1 MNTSLFKL
9 IKLAYS
15 TLLRP
20 LVVDKIKASPTQI
33 DDYVLAVLDKLF
45 DFTDDG
51 K

>member
-15 TLLRP
+15 TILRP
-20 LVVDKIKASPTQI
+20 LVVDKIKESKTQV
-33 DDYVLAVLDKLF
+33 DDFILGVLDKLF
-45 DFTDDG
+45 DYQDEG